1 MEAYNT
7 AKNFLPSMNLYDI
20 KGFSRYETQAN
31 VNKLNIVCHLVNS
44 SGGELGPMRHWNFG
58 ITFSIYLSDLWNENK
73 CHFMSAIKTVSSAVN
88 KSLHGGAWISNII
101 LIVVSFSAINY

>member
-44 SGGELGPMRHWNFG
+44 SGGELDPMRH
-58 ITFSIYLSDLWNENK
+58 
-73 CHFMSAIKTVSSAVN
+73 
-88 KSLHGGAWISNII
+88 
-101 LIVVSFSAINY
+101 